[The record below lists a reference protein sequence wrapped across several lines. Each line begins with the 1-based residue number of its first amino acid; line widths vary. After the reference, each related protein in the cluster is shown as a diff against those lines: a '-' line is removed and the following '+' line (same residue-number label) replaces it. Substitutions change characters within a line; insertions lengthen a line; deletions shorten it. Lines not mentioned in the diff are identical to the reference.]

1 MRILSWVCIG
11 AAVAILL
18 GGLVYDGMTA
28 GEEPNL
34 APLYGIG
41 VALGLLA
48 TGLGAAH
55 RRRSG
60 HR

>member
-1 MRILSWVCIG
+1 MGILSRVCIG

-18 GGLVYDGMTA
+18 GGLIYDGMTE

-41 VALGLLA
+41 VALGVLA
-48 TGLGAAH
+48 MGLGAVH